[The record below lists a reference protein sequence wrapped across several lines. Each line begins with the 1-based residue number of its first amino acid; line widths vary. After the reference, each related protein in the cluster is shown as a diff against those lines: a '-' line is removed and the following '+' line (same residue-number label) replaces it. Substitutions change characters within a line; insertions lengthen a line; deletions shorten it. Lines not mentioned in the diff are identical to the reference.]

1 MVPQSDWIMQQVPN
15 NGKPFTVAETFELN
29 RAREMFR
36 SKVVAH
42 WNNTCR
48 RTTTGRS
55 VDAILS
61 PVAPTLAPPHDTTRW
76 WGYTSYWNL
85 MDFPAV
91 VFPTGRFRAHDNIPF
106 DVSGEPVHGTRPRS
120 AMEEYIKGQWA
131 PETYDNAPVALQ
143 LIGRRL
149 DEERL
154 LGILSVVEQSL
165 HHSHG

>member
-1 MVPQSDWIMQQVPN
+1 
-15 NGKPFTVAETFELN
+15 
-29 RAREMFR
+29 
-36 SKVVAH
+36 
-42 WNNTCR
+42 
-48 RTTTGRS
+48 
-55 VDAILS
+55 
-61 PVAPTLAPPHDTTRW
+61 
-76 WGYTSYWNL
+76 